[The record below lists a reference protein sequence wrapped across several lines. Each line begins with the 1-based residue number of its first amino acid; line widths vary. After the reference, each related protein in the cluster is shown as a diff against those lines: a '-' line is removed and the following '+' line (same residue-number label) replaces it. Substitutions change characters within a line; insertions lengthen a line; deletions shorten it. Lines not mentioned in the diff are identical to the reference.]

1 MATTNPSASAL
12 GASPHDAP
20 RGAAL
25 ITGAGG
31 ALGRATALRLAAD
44 GFAVAVLGRESEELR
59 ETAALLAEA
68 GYRGHTVVCDLREP
82 ASIAAA
88 VDEIEREL
96 GPLTAVI
103 NNAAIY
109 PPTPFLEIPLAEYED
124 VVRVNQTGYFLVAQE
139 SAKRMVPRGAG
150 AIVNVSSI
158 TFHGGW
164 ANLASYVS
172 TKGASVG
179 LTRALARELGES
191 GIRVNAVSP
200 GAFPTKAEEIHENP
214 EKYTQWVLERQS
226 LKRRGGNEELASVIS
241 FLVGPDSSFLT
252 GQTLNVDGGWVME

>member
-1 MATTNPSASAL
+1 MATTNPSAASAAATTL
-12 GASPHDAP
+12 AP

-25 ITGAGG
+25 VTGAGG

-44 GFAVAVLGRESEELR
+44 GFAVAVLGREGADLR
-59 ETAALLAEA
+59 ETASLLDQA
-68 GYRGHTVVCDLREP
+68 GYPHLVVICDLRE
-82 ASIAAA
+82 AGSIARSI
-88 VDEIEREL
+88 DEIERDL
-96 GPLTAVI
+96 GPLTAVV

-109 PPTPFLEIPLAEYED
+109 PPTPFLDIPLEEYED
-124 VVRVNQTGYFLVAQE
+124 VVRVNQTAYFLVAQE
-139 SAKRMVPRGAG
+139 SAKRMVPRGEG

-164 ANLASYVS
+164 SNLASYVS

-179 LTRALARELGES
+179 LTRALARELGEF

-200 GAFPTKAEEIHENP
+200 GAFPTQAETIHENP
-214 EKYTQWVLERQS
+214 EQYTRWVLDRQS
-226 LKRRGGNEELASVIS
+226 LKRRGGNDELASVVS
-241 FLVGPDSSFLT
+241 FLVGPDASFLT